1 MYNKGKIKVQ
11 SSAKQTTSPWSKDV
25 LTDPAG
31 QWKFPG
37 QVTKVPTTSGAI
49 TMRGVSKPVL
59 GIDNLGNEQ
68 MMMPGMDYHFPGN
81 MVTEYPMEQS
91 DDYDEIELDDEEV
104 EEYRRGGFIVEEL
117 PKAQKGKEF
126 KKVYTTDPNKVKMYQ
141 DSLNVYD
148 TQNRYNAEFVSNY
161 GLPKP
166 TARPDLSF
174 WQIAKDA
181 AAAGTDAKTYT
192 DIYKAINTKAKDGEL
207 STRYHGPYP
216 ENYIT
221 KNFNQVSQTKPK
233 SLMIYPGHFI
243 PNSVANTS
251 NLIDKIGGDDT
262 KDLTWTTKKLVNK
275 SKDKETIQKYFDE
288 TESSAG
294 DILGLNKSKRKTF
307 TRSEIYKQDNV
318 IHPIMKPVSYVKTH
332 VESPRTGG
340 SRGFN
345 RENSDPSNIAYTSQ
359 GLINVDLPVYKKPTQ
374 PYELVEQ
381 KVTPRSV
388 TKPKTTIVAS
398 QKTVIPKQEVIAT
411 QQSVTQQ
418 PVNEDVYTKKR
429 NDSTYN
435 TKDIEKSEPFIVEY
449 TSYWDPALNKHVRTP
464 VVQNVRTRELGGE
477 IYELTDEE
485 VDEYRRGGFIV
496 EELPMA
502 QDGLSTSVNM
512 GIVPDFSNPN
522 FYTHHNIPA
531 PKSNGQSVIKAGTP
545 QAKELKKSLAD
556 YREWEEGKQ
565 RALQRADVV
574 TDVMQA
580 GKFIPHPLAQLIGNT
595 GTSLGSTIDLYQA
608 GRDAYDGNYGS
619 MALNLG
625 SVGLARVLKNKGYTR
640 DMYNTEPNSLADI
653 IARTGTRHGEYIPLT
668 QLPLPF
674 RGPATKRGIDYNRN
688 LAMSLAGETL
698 YDANQKQ
705 YGGSSLPIA
714 QLGYNVSSQDSLR
727 HQAGKTMDFE
737 FTKGS
742 AQGTGLSNY
751 GNPALG
757 NNPTKE
763 QAVDWYMANI
773 APQLNHFSS
782 AMEKGEAGDFLYN
795 TGKDAR
801 IYAYQEYLRK
811 TDPNNATGW
820 QDASG
825 NWKDRKSVP
834 NNFDDIYNKSIGKL
848 SENER
853 RINVNKGRDWYY
865 KNINNPSPGVPNP
878 AYNATWKPRIWEAVN
893 TYQDGGTNVNYNTP
907 EYNQA
912 YQQGQVTRYN
922 PQTDIYQGQD
932 LPAFEISAKDTR
944 VADAVRKGRDEFAQD
959 YIVPAAKAA
968 ASFTP
973 LGPVIGLVDAGVA
986 FYQGDNIGGAIGA
999 GMEAL
1004 PYGLGKLGKLA
1015 KPGLVKAGKQL
1026 TENTPLKNAYKLNPY
1041 AFKPNPEA
1049 YYRTLGKE
1057 GIDDAFNS
1065 GVIRPKQTSNI
1076 YSPELG
1082 KRVDVNV
1089 PEFPEGSYFNKSGL
1103 YSNNK
1108 IYNPDYIAEVV
1119 GKDNLFTYPERIVF
1133 NENIRVAPNN
1143 IPIEEANF
1151 YKKDWL
1157 KGYKEVPKPQNNFKS
1172 EIDWAKWNK
1181 EIPENKALMQE
1192 YNAIE
1197 QQTKANGSWMKNPDG
1212 SAFQGTPE
1220 QFVQQ
1225 NSANFK
1231 KAFPEGH
1238 NKVYRGG
1245 NNENLANR
1253 EHPIVFTGD
1262 KKIAE
1267 HYVGSKSPY
1276 TGHYET
1282 ASPDAIGGRTLFD
1295 MYHPKNSDNL
1305 IINNQGRSWR
1315 EIPRKHFGENSPVR
1329 DLHNSKGDFTSTDDI
1344 AKWMVKNDKNSVR
1357 LNNIDDSYDAEF
1369 VDIINHKPGNY
1380 LKSATG
1386 NNGMF
1391 DMTNPNIYKSIT
1403 GIGLG
1408 TGLAASFKKAYG
1420 GEYQELELTDEEIE
1434 EYRKGGFIVEELPMA
1449 QVGYNTPEYN
1459 QAYNKGQVTRYNPQT
1474 DIYQAQDLPAFEM
1487 TAEDTRIADAV
1498 RRGRDEFATDYMVP
1512 AIKTAASFTPMGPL
1526 IGLTDAAYALSQG
1539 DTFGGILGAGMEAL
1553 PYGIGKGAKALSKFK
1568 NIGRTVNTEPNIIRH
1583 VLEDPNKKSTLKK
1596 IGDKL
1601 SDAKIFPSLNIKHL
1615 PKDIS
1620 FENNMYSVVARGP
1633 KGERVA
1639 YLDLRPE
1646 YHTTGYKKPD
1656 GTFHAKND
1664 VIDRMMNDSQYH
1676 QQWMDRL
1683 TTIEEKG
1690 DWLKPAMIK
1699 VDKNL
1704 WGNQMQD
1711 VLYQKGIEL
1720 AKSRGFKGVRSGD
1733 TLLSPSKTKKA
1744 HERFMG
1750 EALGE
1755 NMTSG
1760 VRHQIKGLTGHVN
1773 PNVEKEFLDR
1783 YAKLNK
1789 LQINPGFKKFSDLS
1803 NPSQFLYGLAAT
1815 SPLAGYGALKAID
1828 GINHLANKMQND
1840 KRMTSLPNK
1849 QFGGAYDILE
1859 LSDEEAKEL
1868 KRRGYIL
1875 KNV

>member
-49 TMRGVSKPVL
+49 TMHGVSKPVL

-117 PKAQKGKEF
+117 PMAQDGLSTRVNMRPIPDFSNPVFFSDDKHKSGVPLPTSEQSYKNKGSLKKTVKQPTVEKAYDIASNPLTALANSRNGIPDYMGKAIETGNLDRNALEMASDVLNPVAYGNLARDTYRDVEAGNYGMAALNAASMISGIGVIGKGVKNIPFDKTYNINPWATKIKNAPTKTVGEGKNSFIYDSDKAMYNRVYQTKPNFITGYKQIKKPNQLDFSPIIDSRTEEF
-126 KKVYTTDPNKVKMYQ
+126 KKQALEKFKTLTGGKGHDIDLEQFVDYYKKERERELLKFQYQ
-141 DSLNVYD
+141 DFLTTINREKHYD
-148 TQNRYNAEFVSNY
+148 TPEWKNVWTDSADQAENIFGKIEETLKQKSSPL
-161 GLPKP
+161 GKRLGSG
-166 TARPDLSF
+166 AE
-174 WQIAKDA
+174 
-181 AAAGTDAKTYT
+181 GT
-192 DIYKAINTKAKDGEL
+192 
-207 STRYHGPYP
+207 
-216 ENYIT
+216 
-221 KNFNQVSQTKPK
+221 V
-233 SLMIYPGHFI
+233 
-243 PNSVANTS
+243 
-251 NLIDKIGGDDT
+251 
-262 KDLTWTTKKLVNK
+262 
-275 SKDKETIQKYFDE
+275 
-288 TESSAG
+288 
-294 DILGLNKSKRKTF
+294 
-307 TRSEIYKQDNV
+307 
-318 IHPIMKPVSYVKTH
+318 
-332 VESPRTGG
+332 
-340 SRGFN
+340 
-345 RENSDPSNIAYTSQ
+345 
-359 GLINVDLPVYKKPTQ
+359 
-374 PYELVEQ
+374 YELVDDPSHVIKVGQTIKTQDADDLVKSFEGITDDNIARVTRAYKNGNHLIEVMPNLNVNPKFSNFSKEQ
-381 KVTPRSV
+381 VLGKLEKDAKGLMDRGFRLDIDNIHENFRYNPNKNKVDIYDIS
-388 TKPKTTIVAS
+388 KPAAGNIDQNQEGVLRILRNHFNNFR
-398 QKTVIPKQEVIAT
+398 IPETHPLYDPNIPSPAF
-411 QQSVTQQ
+411 
-418 PVNEDVYTKKR
+418 KK
-429 NDSTYN
+429 
-435 TKDIEKSEPFIVEY
+435 
-449 TSYWDPALNKHVRTP
+449 
-464 VVQNVRTRELGGE
+464 GGE
-477 IYELTDEE
+477 YEELELDDNE

-496 EELPMA
+496 EELPQA
-502 QDGLSTSVNM
+502 QNGLSTSVNM

-608 GRDAYDGNYGS
+608 SRDAYDGNYGS

-944 VADAVRKGRDEFAQD
+944 VADAVR
-959 YIVPAAKAA
+959 
-968 ASFTP
+968 
-973 LGPVIGLVDAGVA
+973 
-986 FYQGDNIGGAIGA
+986 
-999 GMEAL
+999 
-1004 PYGLGKLGKLA
+1004 
-1015 KPGLVKAGKQL
+1015 
-1026 TENTPLKNAYKLNPY
+1026 
-1041 AFKPNPEA
+1041 
-1049 YYRTLGKE
+1049 
-1057 GIDDAFNS
+1057 
-1065 GVIRPKQTSNI
+1065 
-1076 YSPELG
+1076 
-1082 KRVDVNV
+1082 
-1089 PEFPEGSYFNKSGL
+1089 
-1103 YSNNK
+1103 
-1108 IYNPDYIAEVV
+1108 
-1119 GKDNLFTYPERIVF
+1119 
-1133 NENIRVAPNN
+1133 
-1143 IPIEEANF
+1143 
-1151 YKKDWL
+1151 
-1157 KGYKEVPKPQNNFKS
+1157 
-1172 EIDWAKWNK
+1172 
-1181 EIPENKALMQE
+1181 
-1192 YNAIE
+1192 
-1197 QQTKANGSWMKNPDG
+1197 
-1212 SAFQGTPE
+1212 
-1220 QFVQQ
+1220 
-1225 NSANFK
+1225 
-1231 KAFPEGH
+1231 
-1238 NKVYRGG
+1238 
-1245 NNENLANR
+1245 
-1253 EHPIVFTGD
+1253 
-1262 KKIAE
+1262 
-1267 HYVGSKSPY
+1267 
-1276 TGHYET
+1276 
-1282 ASPDAIGGRTLFD
+1282 
-1295 MYHPKNSDNL
+1295 
-1305 IINNQGRSWR
+1305 
-1315 EIPRKHFGENSPVR
+1315 
-1329 DLHNSKGDFTSTDDI
+1329 
-1344 AKWMVKNDKNSVR
+1344 
-1357 LNNIDDSYDAEF
+1357 
-1369 VDIINHKPGNY
+1369 
-1380 LKSATG
+1380 
-1386 NNGMF
+1386 
-1391 DMTNPNIYKSIT
+1391 
-1403 GIGLG
+1403 
-1408 TGLAASFKKAYG
+1408 
-1420 GEYQELELTDEEIE
+1420 
-1434 EYRKGGFIVEELPMA
+1434 
-1449 QVGYNTPEYN
+1449 
-1459 QAYNKGQVTRYNPQT
+1459 
-1474 DIYQAQDLPAFEM
+1474 
-1487 TAEDTRIADAV
+1487 
-1498 RRGRDEFATDYMVP
+1498 RGRDEFATDYMVP

-1539 DTFGGILGAGMEAL
+1539 DTFGGVLGAGMEAL

-1568 NIGRTVNTEPNIIRH
+1568 NIGRTANTEPNVIRH

-1646 YHTTGYKKPD
+1646 YHITGYKKPD

-1720 AKSRGFKGVRSGD
+1720 AKSQGFKGVRSGD